1 MGDVLS
7 LIPPAIIDNFC
18 FHAVKKIGDVLSSY
32 FSSNGKETMTLH
44 GSRLFL
50 RLGAV
55 SGAVALSMAAYGAH
69 AFNAEDENGEQLK
82 KIYKTGHKVH
92 LVQSVALVC
101 SPLCNRPNLIG
112 SSLCKRLCIIDIM
125 CTSLKL
131 LKPR

>member
-69 AFNAEDENGEQLK
+69 GNNCLFCIQ
-82 KIYKTGHKVH
+82 
-92 LVQSVALVC
+92 
-101 SPLCNRPNLIG
+101 NRVLFG
-112 SSLCKRLCIIDIM
+112 FLSAM
-125 CTSLKL
+125 
-131 LKPR
+131 